1 MALAEVKI
9 SVTEIEPFKQLL
21 TALKDNYGGL
31 PDEVKE
37 SLDQLFKDTS
47 APGYTE

>member
-1 MALAEVKI
+1 MALAQVKI

-37 SLDQLFKDTS
+37 SLSKLFKDTG
-47 APGYTE
+47 ARGYTE